1 MHCCE
6 LHSRSV
12 ARSLCQR
19 AEGAQVIGSERNL
32 VLQVTISLL
41 EEAML
46 KGGKQQVLIDGFP
59 RNEEN
64 RAAFEA
70 QVPALLASNLGSSQ
84 AGPSSGGYHWRVLDL
99 RDWLTP
105 SLWQGEWHCMSAC

>member
-1 MHCCE
+1 MYG
-6 LHSRSV
+6 
-12 ARSLCQR
+12 Q
-19 AEGAQVIGSERNL
+19 
-32 VLQVTISLL
+32 LQVTISLL

-70 QVPALLASNLGSSQ
+70 QVIYWSPRHSTAAMLSFMCVITIAIMLSRAGAGS
-84 AGPSSGGYHWRVLDL
+84 H
-99 RDWLTP
+99 
-105 SLWQGEWHCMSAC
+105 

>member
-1 MHCCE
+1 M
-6 LHSRSV
+6 LRGVVVS
-12 ARSLCQR
+12 
-19 AEGAQVIGSERNL
+19 SERYL

-70 QVPALLASNLGSSQ
+70 QVPALLALLLGRPQ
-84 AGPSSGGYHWRVLDL
+84 AGASSGG
-99 RDWLTP
+99 
-105 SLWQGEWHCMSAC
+105 

>member
-1 MHCCE
+1 MLSV
-6 LHSRSV
+6 LHAQSTTLPDARFSLKAQLYKVDVISRIHSQVAAHVLISV
-12 ARSLCQR
+12 LRTWP
-19 AEGAQVIGSERNL
+19 
-32 VLQVTISLL
+32 QVTISLL

-70 QVPALLASNLGSSQ
+70 QVAL
-84 AGPSSGGYHWRVLDL
+84 P
-99 RDWLTP
+99 
-105 SLWQGEWHCMSAC
+105 